1 MVSTRVC
8 GTLSSSSNLD
18 RHPKMKKIVFI
29 FISSFIL
36 DTIWQNLHVF
46 LFANYKGGE
55 ITEFILLRA
64 VLFDVLTILIFVL
77 PFLFYSSF
85 ERHAWLI
92 MPVGILFSIAIE
104 WWGLGTGRWAY
115 NSLMPIIPILNV
127 GLAPTLQLGLI
138 AYVCFRIEEKIFS

>member
-1 MVSTRVC
+1 
-8 GTLSSSSNLD
+8 
-18 RHPKMKKIVFI
+18 MKKILFI
-29 FISSFIL
+29 FFSSLVL

-64 VLFDVLTILIFVL
+64 VLFDVVTILIFTI
-77 PFLFYSSF
+77 PFLLYP
-85 ERHAWLI
+85 ELKKRAWLLVPI
-92 MPVGILFSIAIE
+92 GIAFSVVIE

-115 NSLMPIIPILNV
+115 NSLMPIIPILHV

-138 AYVCFRIEEKIFS
+138 AYACFKLEEKILS